1 MLYREIPI
9 NSVCV
14 PASLGCVS
22 TGSYFKI
29 TTVFRSDALV
39 AMISYNPSDAFFL
52 AFSWNPT
59 SVSRSPDRRGQTEK
73 SLARGGERRERGK
86 EGRVNLGL
94 GEIRISSLWRE
105 SDTGSHRATKISKAR
120 SRSVIVF
127 HPFSLLQIK
136 MYNDLNS
143 LSSSHREEVNYG
155 R

>member
-1 MLYREIPI
+1 M
-9 NSVCV
+9 
-14 PASLGCVS
+14 
-22 TGSYFKI
+22 
-29 TTVFRSDALV
+29 RS
-39 AMISYNPSDAFFL
+39 
-52 AFSWNPT
+52 SWHFHET
-59 SVSRSPDRRGQTEK
+59 KLLSRDLQTDGVK
-73 SLARGGERRERGK
+73 HRKVLHVVGRGERER
-86 EGRVNLGL
+86 EGRVKFGL

-155 R
+155 REKYICLILLAL